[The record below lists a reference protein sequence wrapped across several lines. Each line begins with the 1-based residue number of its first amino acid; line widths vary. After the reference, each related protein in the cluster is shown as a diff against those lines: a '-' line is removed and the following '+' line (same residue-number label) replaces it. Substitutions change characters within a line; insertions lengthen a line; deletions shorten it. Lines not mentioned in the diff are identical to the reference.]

1 MIMLSYNK
9 MKFLDYSQLEKLLK
23 IPKRLTYCLARNLV
37 QTVALVEKCQVA
49 VVLSLSHP

>member
-1 MIMLSYNK
+1 MMMHCYRK
-9 MKFLDYSQLEKLLK
+9 KKFLDYSQLEKRLK
-23 IPKRLTYCLARNLV
+23 IPKRLTYYLARNLV